1 MKLRRGRWPLILCVA
16 SVISSVFGGAQVR
29 MGEARIPAPPK
40 ERWSFTSKGHFSWY
54 ALLALSPIYRDQ
66 IRAAIVAPENVYLTV
81 GMSGGGTEILAL
93 DRQRGQIVWQKRVS
107 VEGWP
112 ITSGLIKVAD
122 RLVMALYEGRT
133 KQLIVLALN
142 TSDGGTHWQIKLP
155 VSRPPAIYD
164 RILDPDARDGSVN
177 VYFPENKQRNRLILG
192 LSDGERR
199 GEKSY
204 DGYLWPYGT
213 RRAAGLVFGY
223 DGVPH
228 ERKYHK
234 LLAFNEEDGQLAWTV
249 PLSLPWASPPTYV
262 GDSLFITSGSKLVRL
277 DTKNGN
283 PIWSVDLG
291 GRIPLNAEPPLVLGE
306 KIIVVHAASADPES
320 EHQKVSVLRFADG
333 KRQSE
338 ANLYNGEWVSF
349 NVLREMGDFI
359 IVGSHFIIQLV
370 EPKTARVLGPWD
382 FSKLLSRFVY
392 SDPPSM
398 RVADNDTH
406 AFVVVTSDGKLR
418 YFAAED
424 FRSISSSQVSPTE
437 KETSG
442 FNISMIFFYLVV
454 NPLWNMVLPNRV
466 TFLVL
471 FYSLPLLM
479 IGLVWLWRPVWVL
492 LQRKGLSRRAKW
504 GAWIGLLLSLPAAI
518 YRGLIGGIATG
529 FGLYGSFGPI
539 WGGFV
544 GFSTFM
550 VVGLLLGVIIGSL
563 CSLVWR
569 QVRWRTRP
577 DD

>member
-1 MKLRRGRWPLILCVA
+1 
-16 SVISSVFGGAQVR
+16 
-29 MGEARIPAPPK
+29 
-40 ERWSFTSKGHFSWY
+40 
-54 ALLALSPIYRDQ
+54 
-66 IRAAIVAPENVYLTV
+66 
-81 GMSGGGTEILAL
+81 
-93 DRQRGQIVWQKRVS
+93 
-107 VEGWP
+107 
-112 ITSGLIKVAD
+112 
-122 RLVMALYEGRT
+122 
-133 KQLIVLALN
+133 
-142 TSDGGTHWQIKLP
+142 
-155 VSRPPAIYD
+155 
-164 RILDPDARDGSVN
+164 
-177 VYFPENKQRNRLILG
+177 
-192 LSDGERR
+192 
-199 GEKSY
+199 
-204 DGYLWPYGT
+204 
-213 RRAAGLVFGY
+213 
-223 DGVPH
+223 
-228 ERKYHK
+228 
-234 LLAFNEEDGQLAWTV
+234 
-249 PLSLPWASPPTYV
+249 LPWASPPTYV
-262 GDSLFITSGSKLVRL
+262 GDSLFITSGSKLLRL
-277 DTKNGN
+277 DTKNGD

-291 GRIPLNAEPPLVLGE
+291 GRVPLNAEPPLVLAE
-306 KIIVVHAASADPES
+306 KIIVVHATSADPES
-320 EHQKVSVLRFADG
+320 EHQKVSILRFADG

-370 EPKTARVLGPWD
+370 EPKTTRVLGPWD

-398 RVADNDTH
+398 RVAGND
-406 AFVVVTSDGKLR
+406 AQGFVVVTSDGKLR

-442 FNISMIFFYLVV
+442 FNISVIFFYLVV
-454 NPLWNMVLPNRV
+454 NPLWDMVLSNRV

-479 IGLVWLWRPVWVL
+479 IGLVWLWRPVGVL
-492 LQRKGLSRRAKW
+492 LQRNGLSREAKW

-518 YRGLIGGIATG
+518 YRGVLGGIAAG

-569 QVRWRTRP
+569 RVRRRNSLNSI
-577 DD
+577 